1 MFLNNTIINPKS
13 DGIRIYAELVSRN
26 VIVNNIITNPGS
38 YYTYV
43 YPRKPDDA
51 FVYCADNVKIDMSNN
66 YFAIET
72 ATLQLQQ
79 SVTSTYRVENTSPI
93 IDMGAGISAYN
104 IKTDFNYKPR
114 LNGAAYDIGAVEH

>member
-1 MFLNNTIINPKS
+1 
-13 DGIRIYAELVSRN
+13 
-26 VIVNNIITNPGS
+26 
-38 YYTYV
+38 
-43 YPRKPDDA
+43 
-51 FVYCADNVKIDMSNN
+51 MSNN

-79 SVTSTYRVENTSPI
+79 SATSTYRVENTSPI
-93 IDMGAGISAYN
+93 IDMGADISAYN